1 MEHQP
6 AETDPDEERH
16 ENGQGLNPG
25 HQEILITRM
34 PSTSA
39 SAHDALSQA
48 SRRRRTPRSK

>member
-6 AETDPDEERH
+6 AESDPDEERH
-16 ENGQGLNPG
+16 ENRQQRKPD
-25 HQEILITRM
+25 HQESLITRM